1 MPDATLASVYLLLL
15 CIKLILFSLPVLD
28 EDLLTLK
35 WGEFLPKQWQI
46 VTQKVGK
53 VLPHFL
59 LPF

>member
-1 MPDATLASVYLLLL
+1 MPDATLASVYLLRA
-15 CIKLILFSLPVLD
+15 CFKLIFLRLPLYD
-28 EDLLTLK
+28 EDLMTQK
-35 WGEFLPKQWQI
+35 WGEFLPKEWQI